1 MHCRITIQF
10 EAVNN
15 AFYAWL
21 NGQLLGYSQDSCLPA
36 EFDVT
41 DIVSTEQ
48 NILTVQ
54 VFANHPSRGHALLL
68 FQGQECPAGEN
79 TLNGLPCDIYV
90 AAAGHAIQ

>member
-1 MHCRITIQF
+1 MHCRITIHF

-41 DIVSTEQ
+41 DIVSTGQ
-48 NILTVQ
+48 NVLTVQ
-54 VFANHPSRGHALLL
+54 VFSHHPSLWHALLL
-68 FQGQECPAGEN
+68 FPGSGVS
-79 TLNGLPCDIYV
+79 GW
-90 AAAGHAIQ
+90 